1 MSKGIKTAFGVFEGF
16 KLIQKLHSP
25 SAEDALLLGP
35 GGNWVFLSVKVTKFF
50 AKGLK
55 MTQKVLTSSPV
66 SKLIF
71 QGRRSNAVVE
81 RLVYGDLAS
90 VVKGF
95 NAVYSAIRVA
105 QFTKS
110 FGKLPMPQEELRL
123 RSVNFIWKG
132 YTFSKSIMN
141 ILDVI
146 AGKNGWALAYMGKG
160 FFIMKKAIEGFGVM
174 AKAIFLSKELGLV
187 VLKRAAISGGTFAV
201 VFSTYSRSQKGESP
215 TWVSLESRWKQPT
228 GMTLTCE
235 DRLFNPGLPL
245 CQSIGGKDGKLS
257 LVCTLFKCSLE
268 ELESVNTNAFE
279 EHDPQMILCLAL
291 PIGNGEIPV
300 SAC

>member
-201 VFSTYSRSQKGESP
+201 VFSTYSRSQKG
-215 TWVSLESRWKQPT
+215 
-228 GMTLTCE
+228 
-235 DRLFNPGLPL
+235 LPL